1 MVKSRMRA
9 VALIG
14 LCLLG
19 TSNGFQLVIS
29 RSGRAVLNEIPEAR
43 RSRLFTPLAASTD
56 TDDKLVVPTLPKW
69 DPTNWT
75 PKRLHNSPLFRSAAI
90 LAALT
95 AAGVSTKSPLTKI
108 SAKAAATAHLLS
120 FATWFGT
127 VFYTTFIA
135 GITMYKNLPRQTFGK
150 LQSKLFPKY
159 FNLCSVAIVVQMVT
173 LTSLPSLGQRATAAL
188 GTALAMTLLN
198 QFILEPKSTK
208 IMFDRYE
215 LEDTPEGKESDEY
228 KKLASSFGKF
238 HGMSSL
244 TNLIALC
251 GAVAHGFY
259 LASALVAEL

>member
-1 MVKSRMRA
+1 MNTMVNSKMRV

-19 TSNGFQLVIS
+19 AANGFQPVVS
-29 RSGRAVLNEIPEAR
+29 RSGRAIRNEFPVAS

-56 TDDKLVVPTLPKW
+56 DKLVAPTLSKW

-90 LAALT
+90 LAALA

-108 SAKAAATAHLLS
+108 SAKAGATAHLLS

-173 LTSLPSLGQRATAAL
+173 LTSLPSLGQRATVAL

-215 LEDTPEGKESDEY
+215 LEDTQEGKESDEY

-259 LASALVAEL
+259 LASALVA